1 MEPIQDTSDNDCLAL
16 LDAACAATRS
26 QLAVASQQT
35 AELQR
40 ENKSHVAALEAARAE
55 AAAARAEAAGLR
67 DGMRTT
73 KEERDH
79 STEQMAM
86 PSTRLEQRDRTA
98 AANGQALAEERTAH
112 WSSASRSWTPRLNGA
127 MMRSPRWRPPLRQEK
142 SA

>member
-55 AAAARAEAAGLR
+55 AASARAEAAGLR
-67 DGMRTT
+67 EGLRSAKEQQRVCKGEIRTLKRT
-73 KEERDH
+73 LR
-79 STEQMAM
+79 EQV
-86 PSTRLEQRDRTA
+86 SQ
-98 AANGQALAEERTAH
+98 Q
-112 WSSASRSWTPRLNGA
+112 
-127 MMRSPRWRPPLRQEK
+127 
-142 SA
+142 